1 MQSKINAIKHNPF
14 ENPVFIKDEESEALA
29 YVRNTC
35 SSMIKGLIAEISQ
48 SSEEEIKSIL
58 ELSVKKK
65 DLPDYFLQIP
75 QSRSN
80 LAAVTQLFFEYLDA
94 EFDSLDSLD
103 DGSSPN
109 FEQIL
114 IEDSASLTVDII
126 DELMILEHITSKS
139 IRRFDVELRN
149 LSGRFN
155 TLATTD
161 VNIENLP
168 IGPKKLTECF
178 CRALKGSG
186 YDMGMRRVYTRLF
199 EKCVLM
205 KMAFIYRSI
214 GKTLESRGIHTTED
228 QLLAQ
233 LSGAIVN

>member
-14 ENPVFIKDEESEALA
+14 ENPAFIQDEESEALA
-29 YVRNTC
+29 YVRRTC
-35 SSMIKGLIAEISQ
+35 PLMIKGLMAEISQ
-48 SSEEEIKSIL
+48 CSEEEIESIL

-65 DLPDYFLQIP
+65 DLPDYVRQIP
-75 QSRSN
+75 QSRIN
-80 LAAVTQLFFEYLDA
+80 LVEVSQLFFEYFDA
-94 EFDSLDSLD
+94 EFDSLYSLD
-103 DGSSPN
+103 GEASPN

-126 DELMILEHITSKS
+126 DELMILEHITNKS
-139 IRRFDVELRN
+139 IRRFEDELRN
-149 LSGRFN
+149 LSGRFA
-155 TLATTD
+155 TFATTD
-161 VNIENLP
+161 VNLENLP

-178 CRALKGSG
+178 CRALKAAG

-214 GKTLESRGIHTTED
+214 DKALESRGIHVTED